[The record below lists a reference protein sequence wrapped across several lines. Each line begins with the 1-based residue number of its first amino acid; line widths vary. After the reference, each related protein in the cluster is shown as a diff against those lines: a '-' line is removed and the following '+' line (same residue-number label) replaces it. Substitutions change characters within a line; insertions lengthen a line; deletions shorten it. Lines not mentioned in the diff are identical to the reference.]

1 MEKVRKS
8 FGLPT
13 GIAMVI
19 GIVIGSGVFLKA
31 GDVLKLTS
39 GNLAYSLLAWLTG
52 GLIMVVSGFCFAV
65 FANKV
70 EKFNGVID
78 YVEHSTNRRFGYH
91 LAWLFTTLYYPTV
104 ASVVSIFASAYFLH
118 LTGLDTVVLGKEMG
132 VIYELLSKWPT
143 WILAFIFLVL
153 FFTLNYFAPRISAKI
168 QVSSTIIKLI
178 PILVIVIVG
187 LFASLLNKDSGIIN
201 AFNKPATD
209 ITGITNNF
217 GAAVKKTAFAYE
229 GWVCATSINAEL
241 KDSKRNLPKALVIGT
256 IAVVIFYLVY
266 FIGVSAILGNKDAIS
281 LGANAPLQIF
291 YKLMGPA
298 GEKIFTIFILISC
311 LGTVNGVAAAN
322 SRGLYTMSI
331 RGLGP
336 WADKASKLD
345 KKTGMSKISCIFGF
359 ATAVFNL
366 AIWILA
372 LQETPIPYFKHLGSM
387 DEIVCAIIYGCYIL
401 MFIYMIRNF
410 KDLNIFNRYVMPII
424 AIIGCSFFILCGTG
438 LYQLIAGQGTGDL
451 INFAIWLS
459 LFAAIEIPSFF
470 FYKKDNIK
478 IKK

>member
-1 MEKVRKS
+1 M
-8 FGLPT
+8 
-13 GIAMVI
+13 
-19 GIVIGSGVFLKA
+19 
-31 GDVLKLTS
+31 
-39 GNLAYSLLAWLTG
+39 
-52 GLIMVVSGFCFAV
+52 
-65 FANKV
+65 
-70 EKFNGVID
+70 
-78 YVEHSTNRRFGYH
+78 
-91 LAWLFTTLYYPTV
+91 
-104 ASVVSIFASAYFLH
+104 
-118 LTGLDTVVLGKEMG
+118 
-132 VIYELLSKWPT
+132 
-143 WILAFIFLVL
+143 
-153 FFTLNYFAPRISAKI
+153 
-168 QVSSTIIKLI
+168 
-178 PILVIVIVG
+178 
-187 LFASLLNKDSGIIN
+187 
-201 AFNKPATD
+201 
-209 ITGITNNF
+209 
-217 GAAVKKTAFAYE
+217 
-229 GWVCATSINAEL
+229 
-241 KDSKRNLPKALVIGT
+241 IGT